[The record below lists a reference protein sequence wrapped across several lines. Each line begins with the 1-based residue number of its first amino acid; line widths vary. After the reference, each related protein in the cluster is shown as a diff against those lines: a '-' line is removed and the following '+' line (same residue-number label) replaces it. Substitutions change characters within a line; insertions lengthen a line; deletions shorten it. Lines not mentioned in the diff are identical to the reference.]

1 MLEGEV
7 RGRRNRKDR
16 IRFAVLVEEN
26 RYVVCEYLAGDD
38 PEIGDRLTG
47 IPETRGHHTIT
58 NATRTRSVRV
68 IIERVG
74 VSRGEAH
81 RLLLGK

>member
-1 MLEGEV
+1 MLSGEV

-16 IRFAVLVEEN
+16 IRFAVLVEDD

-38 PEIGDRLTG
+38 PEVGDRITG

-58 NATRTRSVRV
+58 NETRNRSVRV
-68 IIERVG
+68 IIEGVG
-74 VSRGEAH
+74 VSRDEAH
-81 RLLLGK
+81 RLLLAR